1 MWTLRKKSIVKSHKI
16 FVLNVFL
23 YHKVLQYFL
32 ILFQLCSGSI
42 LHPSSDIIIPG
53 HYKVTVSVFQGSSE
67 CPVHCVTEWRPGEEM
82 AEAVLRQ
89 ELSNF
94 HETVSHFSAH

>member
-1 MWTLRKKSIVKSHKI
+1 MFFYTTKFYNTSSFYYNFALVPFYIPVTDIV
-16 FVLNVFL
+16 L
-23 YHKVLQYFL
+23 
-32 ILFQLCSGSI
+32 
-42 LHPSSDIIIPG
+42 PG